1 MFYWEWVRR
10 CVGSLPL
17 LTDCLT
23 RCPDDAGK
31 TTLLERIKGDIGG
44 LTPLP
49 ASSIRPTVG
58 VNVGHVSVTH
68 PARVSRAT
76 LRMHSASHT
85 AAISVNWL
93 LQTSA
98 DRTICAN
105 DWCDVA
111 HSAIALHTTLASSN
125 TSLLLQWDAHYFEA
139 HSAVFVIDAS
149 APERRLDDAL
159 ALLSKL
165 AAHAVSHE
173 TPLLI
178 LLNKHDV
185 ASNLAHVKRKVSGGR
200 CVGRPRSADR

>member
-1 MFYWEWVRR
+1 MFSLF
-10 CVGSLPL
+10 CGSIDFVFSKPEFHIVVLGM
-17 LTDCLT
+17 
-23 RCPDDAGK
+23 DDSGK

-68 PARVSRAT
+68 PARCELVIT
-76 LRMHSASHT
+76 DVGGQDDLRKR
-85 AAISVNWL
+85 L
-93 LQTSA
+93 
-98 DRTICAN
+98 
-105 DWCDVA
+105 
-111 HSAIALHTTLASSN
+111 
-125 TSLLLQWDAHYFEA
+125 WDAHYFEA

-185 ASNLAHVKRKVSGGR
+185 ASNLAHVKRKVDRTLARACSEDPDAQRRLTRVQPIAATHGQGVR
-200 CVGRPRSADR
+200 RAVGWMVELLFKLYY